1 MENFIR
7 WYDEAIPSS
16 LCDELI
22 EAFESSNH
30 KVTRDN
36 PAKHNT
42 EVSLAIDDTLS
53 EQMFKIIEA
62 HMSQYFKDNEFVSL
76 AKYKDCEI
84 EALAIKKYEPDTN
97 DFHDWH
103 TDSTGPLAF
112 RRFLAIQCYLNTVEE
127 GGHTEF
133 KTPEEIRI
141 QPLKG
146 RLVFFPTAW
155 THMHRGVPPIGGPKY
170 SMNSYLLF
178 PDKWVSEYK
187 TTMDKYRINSS
198 SNTKRI

>member
-7 WYDEAIPSS
+7 CYDEVIPSL
-16 LCDELI
+16 LCDNLI
-22 EAFESSNH
+22 EVFESSGH
-30 KVTRDN
+30 KVARDRS
-36 PAKHNT
+36 AKHNI
-42 EVSLAIDDTLS
+42 EVSMIPDQLIDQLITIVNTHLQS
-53 EQMFKIIEA
+53 YA
-62 HMSQYFKDNEFVSL
+62 KDNDFMALSGYETF
-76 AKYKDCEI
+76 DI
-84 EALAIKKYEPDTN
+84 EGFAIKKYELNT

-103 TDSTGPLAF
+103 TDSTGPFSF

-133 KTPEEIRI
+133 KTPEEISI

-155 THMHRGVPPIGGPKY
+155 THMHRGAPPISNPKY

-178 PDKWVSEYK
+178 PNNWIDEYDK
-187 TTMDKYRINSS
+187 DRINSS
-198 SNTKRI
+198 SISNPKRI

>member
-7 WYDEAIPSS
+7 WYDEVIPPS

-22 EAFESSNH
+22 EAFESSDH
-30 KVTRDN
+30 KVTRDR
-36 PAKHNT
+36 PAKRNT
-42 EVSLAIDDTLS
+42 EVSVIPDHLIDQLI
-53 EQMFKIIEA
+53 KIVNPHLQSYA
-62 HMSQYFKDNEFVSL
+62 KDNDFM
-76 AKYKDCEI
+76 
-84 EALAIKKYEPDTN
+84 ALSRYENFDIQGFAIKKYEPNTN

-155 THMHRGVPPIGGPKY
+155 THMHRGTPPISGPKY

-178 PDKWVSEYK
+178 PNNWITEYI

-198 SNTKRI
+198 NNTKRI

>member
-1 MENFIR
+1 VENFIR
-7 WYDEAIPSS
+7 WYDEAIPPS
-16 LCDELI
+16 LCDKLI
-22 EAFESSNH
+22 EAFESSDH

-42 EVSLAIDDTLS
+42 EVFLAIDDTLS

-62 HMSQYFKDNEFVSL
+62 HMSQYFKADNAFVSL

-84 EALAIKKYEPDTN
+84 ESLAIKKYEPVA

-103 TDSTGPLAF
+103 TDSTGPFSF

-133 KTPEEIRI
+133 KTPEKIRI

-155 THMHRGVPPIGGPKY
+155 THMHRGTPPISGPKY
-170 SMNSYLLF
+170 SMNGYLLF
-178 PDKWVSEYK
+178 SEKWIDKYR
-187 TTMDKYRINSS
+187 TTIDKYRINTPSERMS
-198 SNTKRI
+198 